1 MFKDTHLCL
10 LTRACSFTSCR
21 QCGEK
26 PLSIDC
32 SQSWLSTS
40 GSNEGGIKGKYH
52 SSSLVSEVLPPA
64 VIVQVHWYAQLTI
77 QTSGFLA
84 TKAISLS
91 IYLIL
96 SIACFVLVSTTGLTC
111 HSPPSMPSAWGCSG
125 VPHNTHQSHH
135 RHRSLLRLGH
145 RVCKQDHGDFCC
157 VKLRT
162 VNCSFSRAQRLVAQA
177 VAAEPEV
184 MQTVEV
190 SLGDRSYPIYIGQ
203 GLLDRSDL
211 LQQHVLGKKV
221 LIVTN
226 ETVAPLY
233 LDRCVLPQTPDC
245 V

>member
-1 MFKDTHLCL
+1 
-10 LTRACSFTSCR
+10 
-21 QCGEK
+21 
-26 PLSIDC
+26 
-32 SQSWLSTS
+32 
-40 GSNEGGIKGKYH
+40 
-52 SSSLVSEVLPPA
+52 
-64 VIVQVHWYAQLTI
+64 
-77 QTSGFLA
+77 
-84 TKAISLS
+84 
-91 IYLIL
+91 
-96 SIACFVLVSTTGLTC
+96 
-111 HSPPSMPSAWGCSG
+111 
-125 VPHNTHQSHH
+125 
-135 RHRSLLRLGH
+135 
-145 RVCKQDHGDFCC
+145 
-157 VKLRT
+157 LRT
-162 VNCSFSRAQRLVAQA
+162 VKCSFSRAQRLVAQA